1 MDQSGALQALEI
13 PVSGMHCDRCLQRV
27 RAALAEVPGIE
38 RSVVTLGSVMLEY
51 YPEAMSPD
59 AVHAK
64 IEALGYTVP
73 VATPSRNPV
82 RRFLDR
88 MTVANEKAFGNEPLD
103 CCTMKKYVK

>member
-27 RAALAEVPGIE
+27 RAALVEVPGIE
-38 RSVVTLGSVMLEY
+38 RSDVTLGSVILEF
-51 YPEAMSPD
+51 YPEAMSAD
-59 AVHAK
+59 AVRAK
-64 IEALGYTVP
+64 IEALGYSVP
-73 VATPSRNPV
+73 VATRSRNPV

-88 MTVANEKAFGNEPLD
+88 LTIANEKAFGNEPLD